1 MTGINITLK
10 EWTTAGPKDNP
21 QLRGLSFGQDE
32 KARQLAAALTESGR
46 LEILE
51 LAQGLHIQTNAY
63 VGRVTLGPL
72 QLTIKP
78 KIGGNTLLRL
88 FQYAYRLRHL
98 HFLPTSTYGVDD
110 LDFQDLLLYQLL
122 SEAKEL
128 LARGLHRTYVQRD
141 DWLANPQGR
150 LDFQRYVRAQGEVAA
165 ALPCT
170 YHPRLADNLLNRT
183 LLAGLQ
189 LGIGLTQD
197 LNLRTHLRQLAQQLA
212 LTVSPI
218 KLTAY
223 LLAQTRQAL
232 DRRTVAYEPALKL
245 IEILFAGQS
254 LGQDAAASDIR
265 LPGFLFDM
273 NHFFQAL
280 VGRFLA
286 ENLQG
291 YTLHEE
297 YRLHSS
303 IVYNPEHNPKNRRPP
318 TPRPDFV
325 VMDGQ
330 RMVAVLDS
338 KYRDLWERDLP
349 RDMLYQLAMYAFL
362 QEENATAT
370 IIYPTISDIA
380 REAHL
385 EIRDFLYGNK
395 KAKVVLRPLNLHQFE
410 QVLADEEQWSQIRK
424 QETLAHYLVS
434 GKAGISF
441 QL

>member
-1 MTGINITLK
+1 MTLVTVTLQ
-10 EWTTAGPKDNP
+10 EWQNRGPKDTP
-21 QLRGLSFGQDE
+21 QLQGLTFGKDE
-32 KARQLAAALTESGR
+32 KARQLAAALTHSGR
-46 LEILE
+46 IEIME
-51 LAQGLHIQTNAY
+51 LAQGLHIQARAH
-63 VGRVTLGPL
+63 VGRVTVGPL

-98 HFLPTSTYGVDD
+98 HFLPTSTYGVED

-128 LARGLHRTYVQRD
+128 LARGLHRTYLQRN

-170 YHPRLADNLLNRT
+170 YYPRLADNLLNRT

-189 LGIGLTQD
+189 LGVSLTPD
-197 LNLRTHLRQLAQQLA
+197 LGLRTHLRQLAQQLA
-212 LTVSPI
+212 LAVAPV

-223 LLAQTRQAL
+223 LLAQTRQVL

-245 IEILFAGQS
+245 IEILLQGQS
-254 LGQDAAASDIR
+254 LGQGVATDFY

-286 ENLQG
+286 EHLPG
-291 YTLHEE
+291 YTLKEE
-297 YRLHSS
+297 YQLHNA
-303 IVYNPEHNPKNRRPP
+303 IVYDPDHNPRHRRSP

-325 VMDGQ
+325 VMEG
-330 RMVAVLDS
+330 RKIVAVLDS
-338 KYRDLWERDLP
+338 KYRNLWERDLP

-362 QEENATAT
+362 QGENATAT
-370 IIYPTISDIA
+370 IIYPTTSDSA

-385 EIRDFLYGNK
+385 VIRGFLVGEK
-395 KAKVVLRPLNLHQFE
+395 KARVVLRPLNLYQLKKLLTSGDQRT
-410 QVLADEEQWSQIRK
+410 QVKQRKYLA
-424 QETLAHYLVS
+424 LYLVAS
-434 GKAGISF
+434 
-441 QL
+441 L